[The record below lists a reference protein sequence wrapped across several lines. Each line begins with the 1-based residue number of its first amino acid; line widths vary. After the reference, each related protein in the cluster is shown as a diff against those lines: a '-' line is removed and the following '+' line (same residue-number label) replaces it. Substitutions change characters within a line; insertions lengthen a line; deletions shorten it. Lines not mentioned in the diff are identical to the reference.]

1 MKTSTKKGGVRYGV
15 YAKLVWDAPWSREQ
29 RFLVR
34 IRNIPPASPLS
45 FRLNEGGYRVVGQ
58 EAAHTYPV
66 SVHEKYMWLIINPRR
81 ACARVT
87 VVNPRRACARGLR

>member
-1 MKTSTKKGGVRYGV
+1 MKNKDEKRWGSLWSVR
-15 YAKLVWDAPWSREQ
+15 AKLVWDAPWSREQ

-34 IRNIPPASPLS
+34 MRNIPPASPLS

-66 SVHEKYMWLIINPRR
+66 SVHEKYMWLIILWSF
-81 ACARVT
+81 
-87 VVNPRRACARGLR
+87 GLLSCSCSIPKAP